1 MTARDP
7 SLLLA
12 GRLEAER
19 SVDYEGTAMTLA
31 SALAAARGGFAV
43 GPVEARGILRA
54 GGRDRQD
61 FLQRMCTQDLAG
73 LRPGQSAYG
82 AFLTAKGHLVGE
94 GAVLVRSD
102 EILLDVA
109 PAALAATRAHLE
121 KFVIMDDVV
130 FEDLSAALVA
140 LPVLGP
146 DGVAAAR
153 ERDVPRAENRRRGAP
168 AVDLY
173 LPPAEAE
180 AARQAL
186 VSRGATP
193 LDASDLEALRIEAGL
208 ALFGHDMDGER
219 LPMEAG
225 LTRDAI
231 HFGKGCY
238 IGQEVVL
245 RATVRGHLQKGL
257 VQLALPPAAGPGAR
271 LLAGDQ
277 EVGWVT
283 SAAETSQ
290 GRLGLGYLRRAFWK
304 EGERLRTAGGEAVVR
319 RVVVEEGTC

>member
-1 MTARDP
+1 
-7 SLLLA
+7 
-12 GRLEAER
+12 
-19 SVDYEGTAMTLA
+19 MTLA
-31 SALAAARGGFAV
+31 ERLAAARDGFAV
-43 GPVEARGILRA
+43 GPVEARGILSA
-54 GGRDRQD
+54 SGKDRLGY
-61 FLQRMCTQDLAG
+61 LQRMCTQDLAR
-73 LRPGQSAYG
+73 LRPGESAYG
-82 AFLTAKGHLVGE
+82 AFLTAKGHLLGE
-94 GAVLVRSD
+94 GTVLVREED
-102 EILLDVA
+102 VLLDVA

-130 FEDLSAALVA
+130 FEDLSGALAA

-146 DGVAAAR
+146 TGVAIASER
-153 ERDVPRAENRRRGAP
+153 EVPSAPSRRRGAP

-173 LPPAEAE
+173 LPPEE
-180 AARQAL
+180 AAGLRAAL
-186 VSRGATP
+186 VSRGAVP
-193 LDASDLEALRIEAGL
+193 LEAEDLEALRIEAGL
-208 ALFGHDMDGER
+208 ARFGADMDGDR

-257 VQLALPPAAGPGAR
+257 VQLRLPPGAGPGAR
-271 LLAGDQ
+271 LLAGEQ

-283 SAAETSQ
+283 SAAETGQ
-290 GRLGLGYLRRAFWK
+290 GRLGLGYLRRAHWK
-304 EGERLRTAGGEAVVR
+304 EGQRLATEGGEAVVR

>member
-1 MTARDP
+1 
-7 SLLLA
+7 
-12 GRLEAER
+12 
-19 SVDYEGTAMTLA
+19 MTLA
-31 SALAAARGGFAV
+31 QKLAAARGGFAV
-43 GPVEARGILRA
+43 GPVERRGILRV
-54 GGRDRQD
+54 GGRNRQD
-61 FLQRMCTQDLAG
+61 YLQRMCTQNLAG
-73 LRPGQSAYG
+73 LGPGQSAYA

-94 GAVLVRSD
+94 GTVLVRPE

-109 PAALAATRAHLE
+109 PAALAATRAHLS
-121 KFVIMDDVV
+121 KFVVMDHVV
-130 FEDLSAALVA
+130 FEDLSAALAAV
-140 LPVLGP
+140 PVLGP
-146 DGVAAAR
+146 QGVAVAR
-153 ERDVPRAENRRRGAP
+153 ERDVPQAENRRRGAP

-173 LPPAEAE
+173 LSPAEAE

-186 VSRGATP
+186 VSRGAAP

-208 ALFGHDMDGER
+208 ARFGADMDGER
-219 LPMEAG
+219 LAMEAG

-257 VQLALPPAAGPGAR
+257 VQLGLPPTAGPGAR
-271 LLAGDQ
+271 LLAGDE

-304 EGERLRTAGGEAVVR
+304 EGQRLGTVGGEAVVR
-319 RVVVEEGTC
+319 RVMVEERIV

>member
-1 MTARDP
+1 
-7 SLLLA
+7 
-12 GRLEAER
+12 
-19 SVDYEGTAMTLA
+19 MTLA
-31 SALAAARGGFAV
+31 LKLAAARGGFAV
-43 GPVEARGILRA
+43 GPVERRGILRA
-54 GGRDRQD
+54 GGKDRQD
-61 FLQRMCTQDLAG
+61 YLQRMCSQNLAG
-73 LRPGQSAYG
+73 LGPGQSAYG

-94 GAVLVRSD
+94 GTVLVRPD
-102 EILLDVA
+102 DILLDVA
-109 PAALAATRAHLE
+109 PAALAATRAHLQ
-121 KFVIMDDVV
+121 KFVVMDEVV
-130 FEDLSAALVA
+130 LEDLSAALAVV
-140 LPVLGP
+140 PVLGQQ
-146 DGVAAAR
+146 GVEAAR

-186 VSRGATP
+186 VSRGAAP
-193 LDASDLEALRIEAGL
+193 LDASELEALRIEAGL
-208 ALFGHDMDGER
+208 ARFGPDMDGER

-245 RATVRGHLQKGL
+245 RATMRGHLQKGL
-257 VQLALPPAAGPGAR
+257 VQLGLPPAVGPGAR
-271 LLAGDQ
+271 LLAGDE

-304 EGERLRTAGGEAVVR
+304 EGQRLGTAGGEAVVR
-319 RVVVEEGTC
+319 RVVVEEGIF

>member
-1 MTARDP
+1 
-7 SLLLA
+7 
-12 GRLEAER
+12 
-19 SVDYEGTAMTLA
+19 MTLA
-31 SALAAARGGFAV
+31 RKLAAARGGFAV
-43 GPVEARGILRA
+43 GPAERRGILRA
-54 GGRDRQD
+54 GGKDRQD
-61 FLQRMCTQDLAG
+61 YLQRMCTQNLAG
-73 LRPGQSAYG
+73 LGPGQSAYG

-94 GAVLVRSD
+94 GTVLVRPD

-109 PAALAATRAHLE
+109 PAALAATRAHLQ
-121 KFVIMDDVV
+121 KFVVTDEVV
-130 FEDLSAALVA
+130 LEDLSAALAVV
-140 LPVLGP
+140 PVLGP
-146 DGVAAAR
+146 QGVEAAR
-153 ERDVPRAENRRRGAP
+153 EEDVPRAESRRRGAP

-186 VSRGATP
+186 VSRGAAS
-193 LDASDLEALRIEAGL
+193 LEVSDLEALRIEAGL
-208 ALFGHDMDGER
+208 ARFGADMDGDR

-238 IGQEVVL
+238 VGQEVVL

-257 VQLALPPAAGPGAR
+257 VQLGLPAGAGPGAR
-271 LLAGDQ
+271 LLAGGE

-304 EGERLRTAGGEAVVR
+304 EGQRLGTAGGEAVVR
-319 RVVVEEGTC
+319 RVLVEERTF